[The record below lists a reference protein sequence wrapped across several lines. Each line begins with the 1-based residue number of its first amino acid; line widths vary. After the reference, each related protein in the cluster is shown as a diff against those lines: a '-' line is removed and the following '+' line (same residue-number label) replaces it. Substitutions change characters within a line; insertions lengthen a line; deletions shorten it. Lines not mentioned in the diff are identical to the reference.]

1 MNESTVGK
9 LGEEKTVDCNIA
21 LKLKRSGGIKID
33 LKSKVESTFGES
45 IRELTN
51 KELKFFGVNNAS
63 IKIEDY
69 GAYPFVLM
77 ARIEVAVKRALLDM
91 NMDYLPEFNEK
102 CKYNSSRDRFRRTR
116 LYLPGNFPKFMIN
129 AGIHNPDGIILDLED
144 SVSPAEKD
152 AARALV
158 RNALR
163 VVNFYGAER
172 MVRINQLPMGL
183 IDLEWVVPHN
193 IHLILIPKCESAEE
207 MYKVSEKIEEIKK
220 KYKIKQEIFLMPI
233 IESALGVVN
242 AYEIASASASIVA
255 LAIGLEDYTA
265 DLGTTPTIE
274 GKESFLARST
284 IVNAARAAGV
294 QPIDTVFSDV
304 DDMEGLRNNT
314 LEAKSLGFEGKGC
327 IHPRQIEVIHNAFA
341 PSDEEIK
348 KAKKIMIA
356 FDEAKAKNLSVVSLG
371 SKMIDPPVV
380 KRAEK
385 IIELA
390 ARTGKLSKDWRRNG

>member
-1 MNESTVGK
+1 MKESTVGK
-9 LGEEKTVDCNIA
+9 LGEEQTTDCNIS
-21 LKLKRSGGIKID
+21 LKIKRSGGIKID

-51 KELKFFGVNNAS
+51 KEFKFFGIKNAS

-77 ARIEVAVKRALLDM
+77 ARIEVAIKRALPDI
-91 NMDYLPEFNEK
+91 NKEYLPEFSDK

-144 SVSPAEKD
+144 SVALPEKD
-152 AARALV
+152 SARVLV

-172 MVRINQLPMGL
+172 TVRINQLPMGL

-193 IHLILIPKCESAEE
+193 THLILIPKCESADTIR
-207 MYKVSEKIEEIKK
+207 KVDKKIEEIKK
-220 KYKIKQEIFLMPI
+220 KYKIKQKIFLMPI
-233 IESALGVVN
+233 IESALGIVK
-242 AYEIASASASIVA
+242 AYEIASSSPNIVA

-265 DLGTTPTIE
+265 DLGTMRTIE

-284 IVNAARAAGV
+284 IVNVARAAGV

-304 DDMEGLRNNT
+304 DDMEGLRNST
-314 LEAKSLGFEGKGC
+314 LEAKLLGFEGKGC

-341 PSDEEIK
+341 PTEEEIE

-356 FDEAKAKNLSVVSLG
+356 FNEAKAKNLSVISLG

-385 IIELA
+385 IVEFA
-390 ARTGKLSKDWRRNG
+390 VRTGKLSKNWRKDG